1 MKKTFSILLALVLVL
16 ALSAPAFADVPATG
30 GTSQDVTATYV
41 PAVEGGMTGTVYAV
55 TITWTP
61 NTMSDLT
68 YNGGSEA
75 TYVWNAGTLQ
85 YEVSAGNN
93 IAEGWTG
100 STGYQVTI
108 TNKSNADVT
117 AAVAATANYSL
128 TAERTG
134 DEDKTLE
141 RADKAIYEKGEEQH
155 YWTDTATQGTATTM
169 TVTYTYSDKG
179 GATAP
184 EAPSGNSVTVG
195 TITVSLS

>member
-41 PAVEGGMTGTVYAV
+41 PAVEGGMTGTVYDV

-61 NTMSDLT
+61 NTTSNLT

-75 TYVWNAGTLQ
+75 TYRWNAGTLK
-85 YEVSAGNN
+85 YEVSEGNN

-108 TNKSNADVT
+108 TNKSNADVKAT
-117 AAVAATANYSL
+117 VTATANYDL

-141 RADKAIYEKGEEQH
+141 RADKAIFEKGDH
-155 YWTDTATQGTATTM
+155 YWADVAAQGTATAM
-169 TVTYTYSDKG
+169 TVTYTYSDKDNA
-179 GATAP
+179 ATAP
-184 EAPSGNSVTVG
+184 EAPSDTSVTVG